1 MNKIKEIIKKK
12 EQKCFLFCPN
22 ASFYN
27 TVNIKQRRWGQ
38 IYRGETAPTLPEA
51 KAIAEFFE
59 VSVTDLIE

>member
-1 MNKIKEIIKKK
+1 MNKIKDVIKKK

-22 ASFYN
+22 VSFYKA
-27 TVNIKQRRWGQ
+27 VNINQKRWGQ

-59 VSVTDLIE
+59 IPVTSLIE